1 VEKKGIKIAFLSYT
15 TLTNGIKRK
24 KKYELNVFDEK
35 IVKKELED
43 AKKKSD
49 IIIFSI
55 HWGVEYSNKATKRQK
70 KIANFLANNGVDIII
85 GTHPHVIEPVEKI
98 KNTLVIYSLGNF
110 ISSQIGTDRRVGL
123 MLSLDIE
130 KEEKKITIKNIIPRL
145 NYVQYTEDY
154 KEIKIVPF
162 GKINNSILSNYLEIK
177 KNKLN
182 IIGDVSEIEI
192 IKDI

>member
-1 VEKKGIKIAFLSYT
+1 MQ
-15 TLTNGIKRK
+15 
-24 KKYELNVFDEK
+24 
-35 IVKKELED
+35 
-43 AKKKSD
+43 KKKSD

-182 IIGDVSEIEI
+182 IIGDVSKIEI